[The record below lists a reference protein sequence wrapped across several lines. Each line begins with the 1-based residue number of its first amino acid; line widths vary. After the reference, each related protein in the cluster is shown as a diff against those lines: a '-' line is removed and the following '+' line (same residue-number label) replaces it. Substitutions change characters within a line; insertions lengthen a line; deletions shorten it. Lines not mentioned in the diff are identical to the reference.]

1 MTAPARL
8 RLALARSCP
17 SGFRV
22 MSGVAGLLLAVGA
35 AQLCALAVRD
45 EPHPISAA
53 ALALLLAAG
62 GGALVAF
69 IRRNLATIPQEPAR
83 RSSPPDVLAAAALAL
98 IGVEG
103 LYVLW
108 TTGTFFPV
116 RMLLFWRDAVPA
128 DRLLEPPLPMMLAGT
143 CLVALGAAATAALLG
158 TLWFLLYARG
168 LHRRARTVGAVV
180 AFLGAVPYVAVAL
193 VVRALLCQ
201 PVAFRAAGHYLA
213 LRPDEQL
220 AYRSL
225 FGMTPGFLAASV
237 ALGFALGRGLW
248 SWLDQVRSAEES
260 SDSFLMARLRGQP
273 AWEILLRQ
281 GVWLRRR
288 RDVGALFLAGMAA
301 AALIDILSNTLIDSF
316 RPPGFPP
323 YPSLGAA
330 LFLRGI
336 SDDGVP
342 APLEAEWG
350 TAHVAIVLASL
361 ILLLAQTFPRRS
373 GRRALREGVLSI
385 GSNVLARAVP
395 TAHGLSPRP
404 SVQWVLGSS
413 GSGKSTLLHAWAAQ
427 LRDAVLVPQDPDDA
441 LPGALSG
448 LDLARLARDA
458 HPRGD
463 RVLWDRLGR
472 VDDDRIRRR
481 LLDPFTPVSAFS
493 RGERQRLLLCLALTR
508 ARGDGG
514 CTLLLDE
521 PTSAQDAARTHALL
535 DCVRDLLPAQFA
547 GSGSLVLTSHDPESI
562 EALLGDR
569 APQAVTDHVL
579 WLEELRAHAFSV
591 SAPRRFDGATAQPG
605 GLRVYVE
612 AMAELLDARRRAPA
626 NGHSGNRAHADG
638 VRLLR
643 PRVSIGGRAHAISPE
658 ARIRDGELVV
668 LCGPSGSGK
677 STLLRAMVD
686 CRLASVAVG
695 YVTQDLGRA
704 FPAEM
709 PVREVLD
716 MSPRQQTHRELL
728 RHWFG
733 RGLDEPM
740 LARPMDALSEG
751 ERQRVLLAAEVLR
764 LEQAAPRTR
773 LRLLLLDEPFGSV
786 DPPAH
791 LRLMQSLL
799 GWLRDSGRR
808 AAVLV
813 SHSPLVDLGLAQA
826 FGVRTKEWTIDG
838 GRA

>member
-1 MTAPARL
+1 MRAPVRL
-8 RLALARSCP
+8 RLVWGRSFP

-22 MSGVAGLLLAVGA
+22 MSGVAGLLLALGA
-35 AQLCALAVRD
+35 AQICALAVRD
-45 EPHPISAA
+45 EPHPIAA
-53 ALALLLAAG
+53 SALALLLGG
-62 GGALVAF
+62 GGATLAAF
-69 IRRNLATIPQEPAR
+69 IRRNVATLAQEPGR
-83 RSSPPDVLAAAALAL
+83 RSSPPDILAAAALAL
-98 IGVEG
+98 VAAEA
-103 LYVLW
+103 LYVLS
-108 TTGTFFPV
+108 TTGTFFPL
-116 RMLLFWRDAVPA
+116 RMLWRGAVPA
-128 DRLLEPPLPMMLAGT
+128 ERLLESPLPMMLAGT

-158 TLWFLLYARG
+158 ALWLLLYARG
-168 LHRRARTVGAVV
+168 LHRQARTIGTVV
-180 AFLGAVPYVAVAL
+180 AFGGAVPYVAVAL

-225 FGMTPGFLAASV
+225 FGMAPGLLAASL
-237 ALGFALGRGLW
+237 ALGFGLGRGLW
-248 SWLDQVRSAEES
+248 SWLDQVRAAEES
-260 SDSFLMARLRGQP
+260 SDSFLVARLRGQR

-288 RDVGALFLAGMAA
+288 RDLGALFLGGMAA
-301 AALIDILSNTLIDSF
+301 ATLIDILSNTLIDSF

-336 SDDGVP
+336 SDGGVP
-342 APLEAEWG
+342 APLDPAWG

-373 GRRALREGVLSI
+373 GRIALREGALSV

-413 GSGKSTLLHAWAAQ
+413 GSGKSTLLHAWAGQ
-427 LRDAVLVPQDPDDA
+427 LRNAVLVPQDPDDA
-441 LPGALSG
+441 LPGCLSG
-448 LDLARLARDA
+448 LDLARIAGDA
-458 HPRGD
+458 HPRGE
-463 RVLWDRLGR
+463 RVLWDLLGR

-481 LLDPFTPVSAFS
+481 LFDPFTPVSAYS

-508 ARGDGG
+508 VRGDPG

-547 GSGSLVLTSHDPESI
+547 GSGSLVFTSHDPESI

-591 SAPRRFDGATAQPG
+591 PAPRQLEGATAQPR
-605 GLRVYVE
+605 GLQVYL
-612 AMAELLDARRRAPA
+612 AATAELLDARCSATPPGESTDRPA
-626 NGHSGNRAHADG
+626 TDAI
-638 VRLLR
+638 RLLR
-643 PRVSIGGRAHAISPE
+643 PRVSIGGRDHAISPE

-668 LCGPSGSGK
+668 LYGPSGSGK
-677 STLLRAMVD
+677 STLLRAMAD
-686 CRLASVAVG
+686 RRLASVAVG

-704 FPAEM
+704 FPGEM

-716 MSPRQQTHRELL
+716 TSRRLHSHRELL

-733 RGLDEPM
+733 RGLDEPV
-740 LARPMDALSEG
+740 LARSMDALSEG
-751 ERQRVLLAAEVLR
+751 ERQRVLLAGEVLR
-764 LEQAAPRTR
+764 LEQAAPHAR

-799 GWLRDSGRR
+799 AWLRDSSRR

-813 SHSPLVDLGLAQA
+813 SHSPLVDLGLAEA
-826 FGVRTKEWTIDG
+826 SGVPTTEWTIDG

>member
-1 MTAPARL
+1 MKAPVRL
-8 RLALARSCP
+8 REAFPA
-17 SGFRV
+17 GFRV
-22 MSGVAGLLLAVGA
+22 MSGVAGLLLALGA
-35 AQLCALAVRD
+35 AQLCSLLVRD
-45 EPHPISAA
+45 EPYPIAAA
-53 ALALLLAAG
+53 ALAILLTAG
-62 GGALVAF
+62 GATLAAF
-69 IRRNLATIPQEPAR
+69 IRRNASAMAKEPSR
-83 RSSPPDVLAAAALAL
+83 RSSPSDILNAAALAIL
-98 IGVEG
+98 AAEA

-108 TTGTFFPV
+108 ATGTFFPL

-158 TLWFLLYARG
+158 ALWFLLYARG
-168 LHRRARTVGAVV
+168 LRAQARTVGALV
-180 AFLGAVPYVAVAL
+180 AFGGAVPYVAIAL
-193 VVRALLCQ
+193 VVRALLCP
-201 PVAFRAAGHYLA
+201 PVALRAAGHYLA

-225 FGMTPGFLAASV
+225 FGLSPGLLAASL
-237 ALGFALGRGLW
+237 ALGFSLGRGLW
-248 SWLDQVRSAEES
+248 SWLDQVRAAEES
-260 SDSFLMARLRGQP
+260 TDSFLMATLRGQRP
-273 AWEILLRQ
+273 WEILLRQ

-288 RDVGALFLAGMAA
+288 RDLGALFLGGMAA

-336 SDDGVP
+336 AGDGVP
-342 APLEAEWG
+342 APLEPAWG
-350 TAHVAIVLASL
+350 SAHVTVVLASL

-373 GRRALREGVLSI
+373 GHVALREGALSV
-385 GSNVLARAVP
+385 GPDVLARSVP

-427 LRDAVLVPQDPDDA
+427 LRNAVLVPQDPDDA
-441 LPGALSG
+441 LPGSLSG
-448 LDLARLARDA
+448 LDLLCVARDA
-458 HPRGD
+458 HARGE
-463 RVLWDRLGR
+463 RVLWDLLGR
-472 VDDDRIRRR
+472 ADDERIRRR
-481 LLDPFTPVSAFS
+481 LFDPFTPVSAFS

-508 ARGDGG
+508 ARADAG

-579 WLEELRAHAFSV
+579 WLEGLRAHAFSV
-591 SAPRRFDGATAQPG
+591 PAPRRFEGATAQPR
-605 GLRVYVE
+605 GLQLYVA
-612 AMAELLDARRRAPA
+612 AMDELLEARGRAPGPDEPA
-626 NGHSGNRAHADG
+626 IRPPAEGI
-638 VRLLR
+638 RLLR
-643 PRVSIGGRAHAISPE
+643 PRVSIGGRDHGVSPE
-658 ARIRDGELVV
+658 SRIRDGELVV

-677 STLLRAMVD
+677 STLLRAMAD
-686 CRLASVAVG
+686 RRLASVAIG

-704 FPAEM
+704 FPSEM
-709 PVREVLD
+709 PVHEVLD
-716 MSPRQQTHRELL
+716 TSRRPHAHRDFL
-728 RHWFG
+728 RRWFG
-733 RGLDEPM
+733 RGLDEAM
-740 LARPMDALSEG
+740 LGRSMDALSEG

-764 LEQAAPRTR
+764 LEQAAPHTR

-799 GWLRDSGRR
+799 GWLRESGRR

-813 SHSPLVDLGLAQA
+813 SHSPRVDLGLAHA
-826 FGVRTKEWTIDG
+826 SGVPTTEWIIEG

>member
-1 MTAPARL
+1 MRRAL
-8 RLALARSCP
+8 RRSFP

-22 MSGVAGLLLAVGA
+22 TSGVAGLLLALGA

-45 EPHPISAA
+45 EPHPIAAA
-53 ALALLLAAG
+53 ALAFLLAAG
-62 GGALVAF
+62 GAVLALFV
-69 IRRNLATIPQEPAR
+69 RRNVVTLEQEPAR
-83 RSSPPDVLAAAALAL
+83 RSSPPDILAAAALAL
-98 IGVEG
+98 VAAEA

-108 TTGTFFPV
+108 TKGTFFPL
-116 RMLLFWRDAVPA
+116 RMLLFWRGAVPA
-128 DRLLEPPLPMMLAGT
+128 DRLLESPLPMMLAGT

-158 TLWFLLYARG
+158 ALWLLLHARG
-168 LHRRARTVGAVV
+168 LHGPARTVGTVV
-180 AFLGAVPYVAVAL
+180 AFGGAVPYVAVAL

-225 FGMTPGFLAASV
+225 FGMAPGFLAASL

-248 SWLDQVRSAEES
+248 SWLDQVRAAEES

-281 GVWLRRR
+281 GIWLRRR
-288 RDVGALFLAGMAA
+288 RDLGALFLGGMAA

-336 SDDGVP
+336 SGDGVP
-342 APLEAEWG
+342 APLEPAWG

-361 ILLLAQTFPRRS
+361 ILLLAQTFPRRF
-373 GRRALREGVLSI
+373 GRIALREGALSV
-385 GSNVLARAVP
+385 GPNLLARAVP

-427 LRDAVLVPQDPDDA
+427 LRNAVLVPQDPDDA

-458 HPRGD
+458 RPRGE
-463 RVLWDRLGR
+463 RILWDLLGR

-481 LLDPFTPVSAFS
+481 LFDPFTPVSAFS

-521 PTSAQDAARTHALL
+521 PTSAQDSARTHALL

-547 GSGSLVLTSHDPESI
+547 GSGSLVFTSHDPESI

-569 APQAVTDHVL
+569 ASQAVTDHVL

-591 SAPRRFDGATAQPG
+591 SATRDLEGGTAQPG
-605 GLRVYVE
+605 GLQAYVA
-612 AMAELLDARRRAPA
+612 AMAEILEARRRAPA
-626 NGHSGNRAHADG
+626 AGQRRDRAPADG

-643 PRVSIGGRAHAISPE
+643 PCVSIGGRDHAVSPE

-677 STLLRAMVD
+677 STLLRAMAD
-686 CRLASVAVG
+686 RRLASVAVG

-709 PVREVLD
+709 PVHEVLHSSHRLKAHREV
-716 MSPRQQTHRELL
+716 L

-733 RGLDEPM
+733 GGLDEPM

-764 LEQAAPRTR
+764 LEQAAPHTR
-773 LRLLLLDEPFGSV
+773 LRLLLLDEPFASV

-799 GWLRDSGRR
+799 GWLRGSTRR

-813 SHSPLVDLGLAQA
+813 SHRPLVDLGLAQA
-826 FGVRTKEWTIDG
+826 FGVPTTEWSIDG

>member
-1 MTAPARL
+1 MSAPLRL
-8 RLALARSCP
+8 RPALRRSFP

-22 MSGVAGLLLAVGA
+22 MSGVAGVLLALGT
-35 AQLCALAVRD
+35 AQTCALAVRD
-45 EPHPISAA
+45 EPHPIAAA
-53 ALALLLAAG
+53 ALALLLAG
-62 GGALVAF
+62 GGATLAAF
-69 IRRNLATIPQEPAR
+69 IRRNVATLEQEPAR
-83 RSSPPDVLAAAALAL
+83 RSSPPDILAGAALAIL
-98 IGVEG
+98 AAEAV
-103 LYVLW
+103 YVLW
-108 TTGTFFPV
+108 TTGTFFPL

-128 DRLLEPPLPMMLAGT
+128 DRLLESPLPMMLAGT

-158 TLWFLLYARG
+158 GLWLLLYARG
-168 LHRRARTVGAVV
+168 LHARARTMGATV
-180 AFLGAVPYVAVAL
+180 AFAGAVPYVVVAL
-193 VVRALLCQ
+193 VVRALVCQ
-201 PVAFRAAGHYLA
+201 PVALSAAGHYLA

-225 FGMTPGFLAASV
+225 FGMAPGFLAASV
-237 ALGFALGRGLW
+237 ALGLAIGRGLW
-248 SWLDQVRSAEES
+248 SWLDQVRAAEES
-260 SDSFLMARLRGQP
+260 SDSFLMARLRGQR
-273 AWEILLRQ
+273 AWEIVLRQ

-288 RDVGALFLAGMAA
+288 RDLGALFLGGMAA

-336 SDDGVP
+336 SGDGVP
-342 APLEAEWG
+342 APLAPAWEI
-350 TAHVAIVLASL
+350 AHVSVVLASL
-361 ILLLAQTFPRRS
+361 ILLLAQTFPRRFS
-373 GRRALREGVLSI
+373 RIALREGALSV
-385 GSNVLARAVP
+385 GSSVLARAVP
-395 TAHGLSPRP
+395 TAHGLAPRP

-427 LRDAVLVPQDPDDA
+427 LRNAVLVPQDPDDG
-441 LPGALSG
+441 LPGFLSG
-448 LDLARLARDA
+448 LELARVARDA
-458 HPRGD
+458 HPRGE
-463 RVLWDRLGR
+463 RVLWDLLGR

-481 LLDPFTPVSAFS
+481 LFDPFTPVSAFS
-493 RGERQRLLLCLALTR
+493 RGERQRLVLCLALTR
-508 ARGDGG
+508 TRGDAG

-535 DCVRDLLPAQFA
+535 DCVRDLLPAHFA
-547 GSGSLVLTSHDPESI
+547 GSGSLVFTSHDPESI

-569 APQAVTDHVL
+569 APQSVTDHVL

-591 SAPRRFDGATAQPG
+591 PAPRRFEGATAQPR
-605 GLRVYVE
+605 GLQVYVA
-612 AMAELLDARRRAPA
+612 AMAGILEARSRAAAPD
-626 NGHSGNRAHADG
+626 GPTNRASAEG

-643 PRVSIGGRAHAISPE
+643 PRVSIGGRDHAISPE
-658 ARIRDGELVV
+658 ARIREGELVV

-686 CRLASVAVG
+686 RRLASVAVG

-716 MSPRQQTHRELL
+716 ASHRPHSHGELL

-740 LARPMDALSEG
+740 LARSMDGLSEG

-764 LEQAAPRTR
+764 LEEAAPHTR

-791 LRLMQSLL
+791 LRLMRSLL
-799 GWLRDSGRR
+799 GWLRDSNRR

-813 SHSPLVDLGLAQA
+813 SHSPLVDLGLARA
-826 FGVRTKEWTIDG
+826 FGVPTTEWTIDG

>member
-1 MTAPARL
+1 
-8 RLALARSCP
+8 
-17 SGFRV
+17 
-22 MSGVAGLLLAVGA
+22 MSGIAGLLLAVGA
-35 AQLCALAVRD
+35 AQMCALAIRD
-45 EPHPISAA
+45 EPYPIAAA
-53 ALALLLAAG
+53 ALALLLAG
-62 GGALVAF
+62 GGVTLAAF
-69 IRRNLATIPQEPAR
+69 VRRNAAALAQEADR
-83 RSSPPDVLAAAALAL
+83 RSSPPDILAMAALAL
-98 IGVEG
+98 LAGEA

-108 TTGTFFPV
+108 ATGTFFPL
-116 RMLLFWRDAVPA
+116 RMLLFWRGGVPA
-128 DRLLEPPLPMMLAGT
+128 ERLLESPLPMMLAGT
-143 CLVALGAAATAALLG
+143 CLLALGAAATAALLG
-158 TLWFLLYARG
+158 ALWVLLYARG
-168 LHRRARTVGAVV
+168 LERQARAIGTVV
-180 AFLGAVPYVAVAL
+180 AFSGAVPYVAVAL

-225 FGMTPGFLAASV
+225 FGMAPGLLVASV
-237 ALGFALGRGLW
+237 ALGLGLGRGLW
-248 SWLDQVRSAEES
+248 SWLDQVRAAEES
-260 SDSFLMARLRGQP
+260 SDSFLMARLRGQR
-273 AWEILLRQ
+273 AWEIVLRQ

-288 RDVGALFLAGMAA
+288 RDLGALFLGGMAA
-301 AALIDILSNTLIDSF
+301 ATLIDILSNTLVDSF

-336 SDDGVP
+336 SDGGVP
-342 APLEAEWG
+342 APFEPAWG
-350 TAHVAIVLASL
+350 IAHVAVVLASL

-373 GRRALREGVLSI
+373 GRVALRDGALSV
-385 GSNVLARAVP
+385 GSNVLARAIP

-427 LRDAVLVPQDPDDA
+427 LRNAVLVPQEPDDA
-441 LPGALSG
+441 LPGCLAG
-448 LDLARLARDA
+448 LDLTRIARDA
-458 HPRGD
+458 HPRGE
-463 RVLWDRLGR
+463 RVLWDLLGR

-481 LLDPFTPVSAFS
+481 LFDPFTPVSAYS

-508 ARGDGG
+508 ARGDAG

-547 GSGSLVLTSHDPESI
+547 GSGSLVFTSHDPESI

-569 APQAVTDHVL
+569 GPQAVTDHVL
-579 WLEELRAHAFSV
+579 WLEDRRAHAFSV
-591 SAPRRFDGATAQPG
+591 AAPRRLEGATAQPG
-605 GLRVYVE
+605 GLQVYLAAATGLLE
-612 AMAELLDARRRAPA
+612 ARHRAP
-626 NGHSGNRAHADG
+626 GQCEPTDG
-638 VRLLR
+638 AGIEAVRLLR
-643 PRVSIGGRAHAISPE
+643 PRVSIGGRDHAVSPE
-658 ARIRDGELVV
+658 ARIREGELVV
-668 LCGPSGSGK
+668 LHGPSGTGK

-686 CRLASVAVG
+686 RRLASVAVG

-716 MSPRQQTHRELL
+716 ASRRSTFDRELL

-733 RGLDEPM
+733 GALDEPM
-740 LARPMDALSEG
+740 MARSMDALSEG
-751 ERQRVLLAAEVLR
+751 ERQRVLLAGEVLR
-764 LEQAAPRTR
+764 LEQAAPHTR

-799 GWLRDSGRR
+799 AWLGGASRR

-813 SHSPLVDLGLAQA
+813 SHSPLVDLGLAHA
-826 FGVRTKEWTIDG
+826 SGVPTTEWTIDG